1 MILQVSDSFTFA
13 MDQTITTMKSLK
25 CLIAFVVILL
35 SHRCDAVE
43 GCLVNGNELFTAP
56 PQSVIDISVF
66 SNLHVFG
73 GTSQAAN
80 NCISGTTAGTCYV
93 CDGGR
98 RVFAVVD
105 VGGLLYT
112 VTCVPGGFV
121 LPVTAAKS
129 GTYYSNYL
137 LQCNLDDYSLPLV
150 VTTGILGL
158 FVVRKRNK
166 SKTTRPQVH

>member
-1 MILQVSDSFTFA
+1 
-13 MDQTITTMKSLK
+13 MKSLK
-25 CLIAFVVILL
+25 YLIIFFVIFSWNNLK
-35 SHRCDAVE
+35 AAN
-43 GCLVNGNELFTAP
+43 GCLVNGNELFAAP

-73 GTSQAAN
+73 GTSLATN

-112 VTCVPGGFV
+112 VTCVPSGFV
-121 LPVTAAKS
+121 LPITAAKT
-129 GTYYSNYL
+129 GTYYSSYV
-137 LQCNLDDYSLPLV
+137 LQCNLEDYSIPFVAAIGIFGLLV
-150 VTTGILGL
+150 I
-158 FVVRKRNK
+158 RKRNK
-166 SKTTRPQVH
+166 K